1 MAKGVSQL
9 NANQPSTIRPTL
21 SVVAPV
27 FNEAATVPVFY
38 ERVVAVMESIG
49 RDFEIVLVD
58 DGSDDNSLQVML
70 GLRERDP
77 RVRLIA
83 LSRNFGHQSAI
94 TAGMDHAAGSAVI
107 VIDSDLQDPPE
118 VIREFVQKWDE
129 GFDVVYGVRSTRQGE
144 TPFKLLTAKLFY
156 RALRSITNVD
166 IPVDTGDF
174 RLMSRRA
181 VDVLKDLR
189 EHHRFMRGLAAW
201 IGFRQCAVSY
211 VRHERFQGVTKYP
224 LAKMVRLA
232 ADAMASFSYLPLQLA
247 TAIGFIV
254 AGFSLVGI
262 ISAVILRL
270 TKREIA
276 GQATTLV
283 SVLFLGGLQLIF
295 LGILGEYLGRVYDET
310 KGRPLYIVREAHGFD
325 APLSDGAATH
335 AEGHHGPGHCPSCGQ
350 ALLGAAGD
358 LTAG

>member
-144 TPFKLLTAKLFY
+144 TPFKLLT
-156 RALRSITNVD
+156 
-166 IPVDTGDF
+166 
-174 RLMSRRA
+174 
-181 VDVLKDLR
+181 
-189 EHHRFMRGLAAW
+189 
-201 IGFRQCAVSY
+201 
-211 VRHERFQGVTKYP
+211 
-224 LAKMVRLA
+224 
-232 ADAMASFSYLPLQLA
+232 
-247 TAIGFIV
+247 
-254 AGFSLVGI
+254 
-262 ISAVILRL
+262 
-270 TKREIA
+270 
-276 GQATTLV
+276 
-283 SVLFLGGLQLIF
+283 
-295 LGILGEYLGRVYDET
+295 
-310 KGRPLYIVREAHGFD
+310 
-325 APLSDGAATH
+325 
-335 AEGHHGPGHCPSCGQ
+335 
-350 ALLGAAGD
+350 
-358 LTAG
+358 